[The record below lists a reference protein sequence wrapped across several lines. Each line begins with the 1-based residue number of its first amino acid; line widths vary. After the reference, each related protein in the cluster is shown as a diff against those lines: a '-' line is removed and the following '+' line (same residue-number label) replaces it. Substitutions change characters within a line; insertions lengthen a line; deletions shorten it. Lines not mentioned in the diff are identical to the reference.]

1 MRFITPGRRA
11 LLLLSLTLA
20 LPMFGGCGGGEDFEE
35 IRHPE
40 LRQENRRLGETARAS
55 LASGLVGVLYGS
67 QHEALQK
74 LYLGTAGLDSHGGA
88 ALREDAV
95 FQIGS
100 LAKSMTAALA
110 AEQVRQGKLRWDS
123 RPADWLP
130 ELAGRQHPAYAGLT
144 LAHLL
149 DHRGGL
155 PALQDP
161 AELEQLAAFL
171 AEQAQPLPDTDRGRR
186 QLMSRWLM
194 QTAPASPP
202 GQDVSYSNAGYVI
215 AGAMLEAATGQDFE
229 VLLRHWARGLGLEL
243 RQASALQGYQG
254 ASPAALAPYQPL
266 PPPWHAWVDGAMK
279 PAGNVWLDAA
289 GYGHWLAEHQRA
301 LQGKRHG
308 LAPDYVQRL
317 RELPEGGYA
326 LGWSAGQVQ
335 GRRALVHTGAY
346 AGFMGMAWLQQDG
359 KKSFFALSNTEGS
372 WVLEVLGQ
380 GLMQL
385 ALR

>member
-1 MRFITPGRRA
+1 MRLFAPGRRA
-11 LLLLSLTLA
+11 LLLFPLLLSLIL
-20 LPMFGGCGGGEDFEE
+20 LGGCGGGEDLEE

-40 LRQENRRLGETARAS
+40 LRQERQRLGETARAS
-55 LASGLVGVLYGS
+55 LAGGLVGVLYGS

-74 LYLGTAGLDSHGGA
+74 LYLATAGLERTGGA
-88 ALREDAV
+88 ALSEGAV

-110 AEQVRQGKLRWDS
+110 AEQVRQGRLRWDS

-130 ELAGRQHPAYAGLT
+130 ELAGRLHPAYAGLT

-161 AELEQLAAFL
+161 AELENLAAFL
-171 AEQAQPLPDTDRGRR
+171 AAQPEPLPNTDRGRR
-186 QLMSRWLM
+186 RLMSRWLLE
-194 QTAPASPP
+194 TAPASPP
-202 GQDVSYSNAGYVI
+202 GQEVSYSNAGYVI
-215 AGAMLEAATGQDFE
+215 AGALLEAATGQDFD
-229 VLLRHWARGLGLEL
+229 VLLRNWAQGLGLEL
-243 RQASALQGYQG
+243 RQGSAVPGHQG

-279 PAGNVWLDAA
+279 PAGNAWLDAA

-326 LGWSAGQVQ
+326 LGWSAGLVQ

-359 KKSFFALSNTEGS
+359 KKSFFALSNTEGG
-372 WVLEVLGQ
+372 WVLEALTQ
-380 GLMQL
+380 GLLQL